1 MRCNRDNILIP
12 RALHPRRDGG
22 QHANA
27 TGPVTLSAADAW
39 QVGRV
44 DVRQGER
51 ISAGQ
56 TLTAFDNPLDSA
68 TLGNALAFITS
79 EFNTGRTDLLQDL
92 ATQRW
97 LSARRAVSLRTSI
110 ASLRAQLTQISRQLK
125 M

>member
-1 MRCNRDNILIP
+1 M
-12 RALHPRRDGG
+12 
-22 QHANA
+22 
-27 TGPVTLSAADAW
+27 
-39 QVGRV
+39 GRV